1 MCDPTTAAMRQI
13 WTPSP
18 KRTRDAC
25 FRKVVFASHCGKL
38 GNVATS
44 LFDLQILDEK
54 MIEAPPT
61 LTIKTSIRRP
71 TDAQIAAFQ
80 GVPSG
85 FVVDALLGGGALSSS
100 IQPIGGGRDLRCVAA
115 GPALTA
121 DCGAADVLATF
132 AALKFIEGGEV
143 VVSAFAAHTGCAAAG
158 DRLIGMMKNNG
169 AVGFVTDGPV
179 RDYQG
184 IVPVGLPVWCSGLTP
199 ASPHMTGPGS
209 VGFPVQI
216 GGQEIETGD
225 MIVADHDGVVVVPF
239 ERLGDVIQRL
249 ARITELE
256 KSLDAEVT
264 AGLKIPNWVEAYLA
278 SDKTV
283 RKD

>member
-1 MCDPTTAAMRQI
+1 M
-13 WTPSP
+13 
-18 KRTRDAC
+18 
-25 FRKVVFASHCGKL
+25 
-38 GNVATS
+38 
-44 LFDLQILDEK
+44 
-54 MIEAPPT
+54 
-61 LTIKTSIRRP
+61 RRP
-71 TDAQIAAFQ
+71 SDAQIAAFQ

-85 FVVDALLGGGALSSS
+85 FVVDALFGGGALSFE

-132 AALKFIEGGEV
+132 AALNFIQGGEV
-143 VVSAFAAHTGCAAAG
+143 VVSAFAAHSGCAAAG

-169 AVGFVTDGPV
+169 AAGFITDGPV
-179 RDYQG
+179 RDYEG
-184 IVPVGLPVWCSGLTP
+184 IVPVGLPVWCAGLTP

-225 MIVADHDGVVVVPF
+225 MIVADQDGVVAVPY
-239 ERLGDVIQRL
+239 ERLDEVIRNL
-249 ARITELE
+249 ERIKEME
-256 KSLDAEVT
+256 EALDAEV
-264 AGLKIPNWVEAYLA
+264 AGGLKIPVWVEEFLE